1 MTWYGTEL
9 DPPRLLVGGS
19 FLLRPIRAEDA
30 PADHA
35 ALMDS
40 RSAVRVHTGSDWP
53 PDDFS
58 EEADRLDLERDA
70 QRHDAREA
78 FTFTVVDAATGA
90 VAGCLYLW
98 PARHQLIRYGVA
110 AQDADRL
117 GSGAAAVELWLRP
130 RLVTAGVDEQMVRAV
145 HGSTLSGDSLEWS
158 GSPADR
164 RPATAPCWTGSD
176 SVGRPHPAAR
186 RTRSSC
192 MPDAPSA
199 TAAAVFA
206 LSGATSVTRTAGAK
220 SRDSAGTGG
229 RRRVHADCPGGRG
242 HHCDGHPTPCRCCR
256 RHRPRAALPPPRHH
270 RDDTPVYEQESL
282 LADCPDPVDRAGLAF
297 AASHPR
303 RCPDALTRSVLEAVG
318 DRLPPATARAGRDH
332 RSSSPPTG

>member
-9 DPPRLLVGGS
+9 DHPRLLVVGS

-145 HGSTLSGDSLEWS
+145 RAWLDAEWRFPRVVWLARRSETRYCALLDRLGLRRETASGST
-158 GSPADR
+158 
-164 RPATAPCWTGSD
+164 
-176 SVGRPHPAAR
+176 
-186 RTRSSC
+186 
-192 MPDAPSA
+192 PDAVVMYA
-199 TAAAVFA
+199 
-206 LSGATSVTRTAGAK
+206 
-220 SRDSAGTGG
+220 
-229 RRRVHADCPGGRG
+229 
-242 HHCDGHPTPCRCCR
+242 
-256 RHRPRAALPPPRHH
+256 
-270 RDDTPVYEQESL
+270 
-282 LADCPDPVDRAGLAF
+282 
-297 AASHPR
+297 
-303 RCPDALTRSVLEAVG
+303 
-318 DRLPPATARAGRDH
+318 
-332 RSSSPPTG
+332 